1 MEKYIGYVRT
11 STGRQVLG
19 LVEQKTRIDLFIQGS
34 GDQLIGIVVEQES
47 GKNNKRKGLDYAIG
61 LCVKNG
67 HTLLFT
73 KLDRLSREVEF
84 LYTLK
89 NRGVKLRC
97 IELPDLNTLTLGIF
111 GSVAQW
117 ERELISTR
125 TKNALNELK
134 KRGVKLGS
142 LQNLTKSAREKCS
155 ETIRQKRQDN
165 ENWRRAITY
174 IEQYQMRFGEVNY
187 SEISRQLNQNGYKT
201 RNSCTICPEIVKVS
215 LSKIIA
221 SLHTCSCSTQCMPQR
236 GLLRSIILI
245 TNKVS

>member
-1 MEKYIGYVRT
+1 MEKYVGYVRT
-11 STGRQVLG
+11 STGRQTLG
-19 LVEQKTRIDLFIQGS
+19 LGEQKSRIDLFIQSS
-34 GDQLIGIVVEQES
+34 GDQLIEIVVEQES
-47 GKNNKRKGLDYAIG
+47 GRHNQRKGLDYALD
-61 LCVKNG
+61 LCLKNG
-67 HTLLFT
+67 YTLLFT

-84 LYTLK
+84 LFTLK

-134 KRGVKLGS
+134 KRGIKLGS
-142 LQNLTKSAREKCS
+142 PQNLTKVAREKGTD
-155 ETIRQKRQDN
+155 TIKQNRQDN

-174 IEQYQMRFGEVNY
+174 IEHYQMKYGQVNY

-201 RNSCTICPEIVKVS
+201 RNGCSFCPGIVRRLV
-215 LSKIIA
+215 KIA
-221 SLHTCSCSTQCMPQR
+221 QFENYHNS
-236 GLLRSIILI
+236 
-245 TNKVS
+245 